1 MKKFIPLRNKI
12 VLGIA
17 AVALTL
23 GLTAGIASAQNP
35 HFISSNFDVNSTGS
49 LVCDFK
55 EAGLG
60 NTLATAEITCGSPSA
75 TATYFCI
82 NRGGNHP
89 QAGNKET
96 VTGAVSAT
104 GSFPVRNGQ
113 TTGTLTVSPPGPGD
127 FSCPGGQ
134 TLFLV
139 EATYDDVFVSGQ
151 GATVTDGDISSGCL
165 LTGKLA
171 SLCP

>member
-1 MKKFIPLRNKI
+1 M
-12 VLGIA
+12 
-17 AVALTL
+17 LTRQ
-23 GLTAGIASAQNP
+23 GQ
-35 HFISSNFDVNSTGS
+35 

-60 NTLATAEITCGSPSA
+60 NTLSTALISCGSNSA

-82 NRGGNHP
+82 NKGGNHP
-89 QAGNKET
+89 EAANKET

-127 FSCPGGQ
+127 FTCPGGQ

-139 EATYDDVFVSGQ
+139 QATYNDVFVTGE
-151 GATVTDGDISSGCL
+151 GATEMDGDISSGCL
-165 LTGKLA
+165 LPARLQ